1 MICPSVCPFEA
12 LSAQGEPVEVKLDTE
27 KCEVCGICFSTCPAS
42 AIETI
47 YYNVDALLNRIT
59 ALKRKKGISQLV
71 LTCQGSNTS
80 KEKSAAE
87 LTRLG
92 VANSLTLSLPCV
104 GRVPPELLL
113 KALSL
118 GIEKIDVS
126 LCEDKYCRFK
136 RGSMVGTRRLLLV
149 QTLLNQLGFKPGT
162 LTVTKKSAKAH
173 IDEQRCI
180 GCGNCSYTCPFDAI
194 KMEALGQAHIDL
206 QACSGC
212 GACATVCPVFA
223 VKLEGFEYEA
233 VSESIR
239 KYSSLALRLKRR
251 GAEPAILVLSCAW
264 GDFDRDSELNRHVKN
279 AACVRLPCAGA
290 VDTLHVLEAFYSGFD
305 GVFIAACKKGEC
317 KLEKG
322 NESAENRISSLRKLL
337 AQVNLED
344 RLEMCFVSPRDVG
357 DVDERIRL
365 FTEKIGSLT
374 VAEAV
379 RK

>member
-12 LSAQGEPVEVKLDTE
+12 LSAEGEPAEVKLDTE

-47 YYNVDALLNRIT
+47 YYNAGALLSRIA
-59 ALKRKKGISQLV
+59 ALKRKKGIDQLV
-71 LTCQGSNTS
+71 LTCQGSS
-80 KEKSAAE
+80 ALKEKRVAE
-87 LTRLG
+87 SEKSR
-92 VANSLTLSLPCV
+92 VDNSLTMSLPCV

-113 KALSL
+113 RTLSL
-118 GIEKIDVS
+118 GIGKIVVS

-136 RGSMVGTRRLLLV
+136 RGSIVGTRRLLLV
-149 QTLLNQLGFKPGT
+149 QALLNQLGFKPDT
-162 LTVTKKSAKAH
+162 LTITKRSVKAH
-173 IDEQRCI
+173 IDDQRCI

-194 KMEALGQAHIDL
+194 EMEALGSARMDL

-223 VKLEGFEYEA
+223 VKLEGFEYET

-239 KYSSLALRLKRR
+239 TYSSLASRMKRR
-251 GAEPAILVLSCAW
+251 NVKPAILVLSCGW
-264 GDFDRDSELNRHVKN
+264 SDFDRNSNQNRAVEN
-279 AACVRLPCAGA
+279 AAYVRLPCAGA
-290 VDTLHVLEAFYSGFD
+290 VDSLHVLEAFYSGFD

-322 NESAENRISSLRKLL
+322 NETAENRISSLKKLL
-337 AQVNLED
+337 AEVNLED

-357 DVDERIRL
+357 DLDERIKL
-365 FTEKIGSLT
+365 FSEKINSLT
-374 VAEAV
+374 ATEAV